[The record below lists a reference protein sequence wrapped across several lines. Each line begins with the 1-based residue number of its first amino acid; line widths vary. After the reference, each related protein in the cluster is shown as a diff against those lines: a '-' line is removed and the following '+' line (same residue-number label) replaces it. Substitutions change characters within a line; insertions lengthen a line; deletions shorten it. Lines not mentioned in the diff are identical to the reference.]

1 MTTVPTCTRFAPSPT
16 GYLHL
21 GNARTALFSALL
33 ARSRGGRF
41 ILRIEDTDLARGHAD
56 FEAALMEDLEWL
68 GLAWDEGPDRDS
80 GKGPYRQ
87 SERTDIYAES
97 FAHLE
102 AADLAYP
109 CYCSQRELEMARKA
123 QLAAGRP
130 PRYPGTCAGL
140 DAAARHERA
149 AQGRVPTLRFRV
161 PAGRSL
167 VFDDIVR
174 GEQTFS
180 SDELGD
186 FIIRRADGS
195 PAFFF
200 SNAIDDALMG
210 VTDVLR
216 GEDHLANTPR
226 QLLLLEALGLPVPR
240 YGHVGLVTGSDG
252 APLSKRHGS
261 AAVRDLRYEGF
272 LPEAVINHLARL
284 GHAYAEPG
292 YMGFAQLVEGFD
304 TAHLGRSPAQF
315 DRAQLI
321 HWQKEALHAKS
332 DEALTSWLD
341 SHGVLPE
348 QMPASVRM
356 DFVRAIRDNIVLP
369 IDGAHWAHCFFAS
382 IEPSHEARAAITA
395 AGAKFFAIADSLV
408 DDADDFPG
416 LARAVG
422 AATSCKG
429 KALYMPLRAA
439 LTGEVHGPEMA
450 RAYPLLTRELVHER
464 IENARRLAAGT

>member
-1 MTTVPTCTRFAPSPT
+1 MTTVPTRTRFAPSPT
-16 GYLHL
+16 GFLHL

-56 FEAALMEDLEWL
+56 FETALMEDMAWL
-68 GLAWDEGPDRDS
+68 GLAWDEGPDCDG

-87 SERTDIYAES
+87 SEREAIYAES
-97 FAHLE
+97 FARLE
-102 AADLAYP
+102 ATDLAYP

-123 QLAAGRP
+123 QLAAGQP
-130 PRYPGTCAGL
+130 PRYPGTCAEL
-140 DAAARHERA
+140 DADARQLRA

-167 VFDDIVR
+167 AFEDIVR
-174 GEQTFS
+174 GEQVFN
-180 SDELGD
+180 SDDLGD

-200 SNAIDDALMG
+200 SNAVDDALMG

-226 QLLLLEALGLPVPR
+226 QLLLLEALELPQPR

-261 AAVRDLRYEGF
+261 AAVRDIRREGF
-272 LPEAVINHLARL
+272 LPEAVNNHLARL
-284 GHAYAEPG
+284 GHTYAEPG
-292 YMGFAQLVEGFD
+292 YMSLDELVEGFD
-304 TAHLGRSPAQF
+304 PAHLGRSPAQF

-321 HWQKEALHAKS
+321 HWQKEALHAAG
-332 DEALTSWLD
+332 DDVLAAWLD

-348 QMPASVRM
+348 EIPASARM
-356 DFVRAIRDNIVLP
+356 DFVCAIRDNIVLP
-369 IDGAHWAHCFFAS
+369 VDAAQWVYCFFGN

-395 AGAKFFAIADSLV
+395 AGAEFFTVADGLV
-408 DDADDFPG
+408 DGSADFSAF
-416 LARAVG
+416 ARAVG
-422 AATSCKG
+422 AATSRKG

-450 RAYPLLTRELVHER
+450 RAYPLLAREVVHER
-464 IENARRLAAGT
+464 IENARRLALGD